1 MMNDFP
7 NRQTEARLRQ
17 QVKQSESVVSDS
29 NAPFENSSDYGVRGQ
44 GQYDMTS
51 GNINNSINNNMNG
64 NMSQNMNNN
73 MSDNTRRSL
82 ITYNHITYLL
92 YVLSYFTAGLLWIV
106 PIFMNYAKRHDADGT
121 WLATHFDWQ
130 IKTFW
135 YGIVWFFIGGIFLI
149 LGFSGFVG
157 GILGMSYNIMA
168 VSAPFIWIG
177 AIIFGLTYVWHLYR
191 IVRGWIALT
200 DGRPV
205 P

>member
-1 MMNDFP
+1 M
-7 NRQTEARLRQ
+7 
-17 QVKQSESVVSDS
+17 
-29 NAPFENSSDYGVRGQ
+29 
-44 GQYDMTS
+44 
-51 GNINNSINNNMNG
+51 INNTNNT
-64 NMSQNMNNN
+64 
-73 MSDNTRRSL
+73 MSDNKRRSL

-106 PIFMNYAKRHDADGT
+106 PIFMNYAKRCDAGNT

-135 YGIVWFFIGGIFLI
+135 YSIVFFVIGVLI
-149 LGFSGFVG
+149 ITFALGSFGVSMFADSNNIAIGSVLLASLGFIIMGFT
-157 GILGMSYNIMA
+157 
-168 VSAPFIWIG
+168 FI
-177 AIIFGLTYVWHLYR
+177 WHLYR

>member
-1 MMNDFP
+1 M
-7 NRQTEARLRQ
+7 
-17 QVKQSESVVSDS
+17 
-29 NAPFENSSDYGVRGQ
+29 
-44 GQYDMTS
+44 
-51 GNINNSINNNMNG
+51 INNPNNT
-64 NMSQNMNNN
+64 
-73 MSDNTRRSL
+73 MSDNKRRSL

-106 PIFMNYAKRHDADGT
+106 PIFMNYAKRRDADNT

-135 YGIVWFFIGGIFLI
+135 YSIVFFVIGVLI
-149 LGFSGFVG
+149 ITFALGSFGVSMFADSNNIAIGSVLLASLGFIIMGFT
-157 GILGMSYNIMA
+157 
-168 VSAPFIWIG
+168 FI
-177 AIIFGLTYVWHLYR
+177 WHLYR

>member
-1 MMNDFP
+1 M
-7 NRQTEARLRQ
+7 
-17 QVKQSESVVSDS
+17 
-29 NAPFENSSDYGVRGQ
+29 
-44 GQYDMTS
+44 
-51 GNINNSINNNMNG
+51 INNPNNT
-64 NMSQNMNNN
+64 
-73 MSDNTRRSL
+73 MSDNKRRSL

-106 PIFMNYAKRHDADGT
+106 PIFMNYAKRCDAGNT

-135 YGIVWFFIGGIFLI
+135 YSIVFFVIGVLI
-149 LGFSGFVG
+149 ITFALGSFGVSMFADSNNIAIGSVLLASLGFIIMGFT
-157 GILGMSYNIMA
+157 
-168 VSAPFIWIG
+168 FI
-177 AIIFGLTYVWHLYR
+177 WHLYR

>member
-1 MMNDFP
+1 MDHLIDEIQKTVAKGDRM
-7 NRQTEARLRQ
+7 
-17 QVKQSESVVSDS
+17 
-29 NAPFENSSDYGVRGQ
+29 
-44 GQYDMTS
+44 
-51 GNINNSINNNMNG
+51 INNTNNT
-64 NMSQNMNNN
+64 
-73 MSDNTRRSL
+73 MSDNKRRSL

-106 PIFMNYAKRHDADGT
+106 PIFMNYAKRRDADNT

-135 YGIVWFFIGGIFLI
+135 YSIVFFVIGVLI
-149 LGFSGFVG
+149 ITFALGGFGVSMFADSNNIAIGSVLLASLGFIIMGFT
-157 GILGMSYNIMA
+157 
-168 VSAPFIWIG
+168 FI
-177 AIIFGLTYVWHLYR
+177 WHLYR